1 MDIVAMRVFI
11 YSLLPV
17 ITAAVHV
24 ALDKSIRSRER
35 ILETFL
41 CISLA
46 LVWQVVGLVDFSPT
60 SSFRI
65 R

>member
-17 ITAAVHV
+17 IAAAVHV

-41 CISLA
+41 L
-46 LVWQVVGLVDFSPT
+46 
-60 SSFRI
+60 
-65 R
+65 